1 MKKLN
6 FQEVRWFVQGQILT
20 QVVWSQC
27 LYSSPLYCLT
37 ATKRKGKIKKG
48 AGLKAEK
55 IISIFSREIKH
66 ESSAHIAETPDE
78 DFVQDYKLLK
88 PL

>member
-1 MKKLN
+1 M
-6 FQEVRWFVQGQILT
+6 
-20 QVVWSQC
+20 
-27 LYSSPLYCLT
+27 
-37 ATKRKGKIKKG
+37 
-48 AGLKAEK
+48 KAEK